1 MLLSVA
7 GRKKAP
13 NPGQG
18 RAPERPFYSD
28 HLLSA
33 LQSALACLADVDVRY
48 EIERDYLEEW
58 SGPDEVK
65 QRLIAMLEAGRRR
78 DREPIV
84 QRLTWLEE
92 QIGKPRPAPRPESMR
107 HEGEVGSN
115 KNELGR
121 RSAA

>member
-7 GRKKAP
+7 GRKRAL
-13 NPGQG
+13 NPGEG
-18 RAPERPFYSD
+18 RAPEPPFYSD

-33 LQSALACLADVDVRY
+33 LQSALARLADVDVRY

-84 QRLTWLEE
+84 QQLTWLEE
-92 QIGKPRPAPRPESMR
+92 QIRKPRPEHRPESMR
-107 HEGEVGSN
+107 HEGEVSSN
-115 KNELGR
+115 KNELGH